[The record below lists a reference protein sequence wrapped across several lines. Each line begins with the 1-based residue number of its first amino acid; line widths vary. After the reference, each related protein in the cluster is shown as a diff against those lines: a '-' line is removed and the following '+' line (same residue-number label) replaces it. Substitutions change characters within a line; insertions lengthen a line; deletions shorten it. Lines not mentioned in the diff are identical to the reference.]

1 MPLTTGTRLGPYEI
15 QSQLGA
21 GGMGEVYKAR
31 DSRLD
36 RTVAIK
42 VLPAHVATDPDLKQR
57 FEREAKAIAALNHPH
72 ICTLHDIGS
81 EGGTDFL
88 VMEYLDGQ
96 TLAQRLENG
105 ALPLEEALQ
114 VAIAIADALDKAHR
128 QGIVHRDLKPG
139 NIMLTKTG
147 AKLLDFGLAKLKTA
161 GGVGVEGLTA
171 QVTQSEPLTSQGS
184 ILGTLQYMAPEQ
196 LDGRNVDARSDVF
209 AFGAVVYEMVTGRK
223 AFESTSQASLIG
235 AILHTVPPQLSAV
248 EPPPPPLDRLV
259 AKCLAKDPDRRWQTA
274 SDLVDEL
281 RWLSE
286 APAPG
291 PTGAAVAP
299 GPTAWRG
306 PWILAGIL
314 AGAAVVGLLLTL
326 APWAPWRAVPAPRS
340 TELTFTPFSFEQGGQ
355 RGAVWSPD
363 GTAVA
368 FAARQADT
376 DPGADGYVAA
386 HLNRRLSVPISA
398 RLART
403 RITPTQ
409 ITVISFL
416 IALVGAACFAV
427 GRHWTAVIGA
437 LLVQLSSVVD
447 GCDGELA
454 RLRHLATARGG
465 WLDTMLDRYADAAV
479 VVGIT
484 VGYAAGHPGVL
495 PWLGG
500 MAAITG
506 FLLASYTTKEYALS
520 HGAPYPNDWL
530 NRPGCAAGRRNS
542 RDHSGTQA
550 TARAKKRE
558 VDTVHAAVE
567 SLRRLSAS

>member
-355 RGAVWSPD
+355 RDAVWSPD

-465 WLDTMLDRYADAAV
+465 V
-479 VVGIT
+479 
-484 VGYAAGHPGVL
+484 
-495 PWLGG
+495 
-500 MAAITG
+500 
-506 FLLASYTTKEYALS
+506 
-520 HGAPYPNDWL
+520 
-530 NRPGCAAGRRNS
+530 
-542 RDHSGTQA
+542 
-550 TARAKKRE
+550 ARH
-558 VDTVHAAVE
+558 HAR
-567 SLRRLSAS
+567 SLRRCRGGGRHHGRLRGRAPRRPAVARGDGRDHRLPVGELHDEGVRPQPRSAVSQRLAQPTWVRGGAAEL

>member
-1 MPLTTGTRLGPYEI
+1 MRRAWRSTGSKRG
-15 QSQLGA
+15 
-21 GGMGEVYKAR
+21 
-31 DSRLD
+31 
-36 RTVAIK
+36 
-42 VLPAHVATDPDLKQR
+42 
-57 FEREAKAIAALNHPH
+57 
-72 ICTLHDIGS
+72 
-81 EGGTDFL
+81 
-88 VMEYLDGQ
+88 
-96 TLAQRLENG
+96 
-105 ALPLEEALQ
+105 
-114 VAIAIADALDKAHR
+114 
-128 QGIVHRDLKPG
+128 
-139 NIMLTKTG
+139 
-147 AKLLDFGLAKLKTA
+147 
-161 GGVGVEGLTA
+161 
-171 QVTQSEPLTSQGS
+171 
-184 ILGTLQYMAPEQ
+184 
-196 LDGRNVDARSDVF
+196 
-209 AFGAVVYEMVTGRK
+209 
-223 AFESTSQASLIG
+223 
-235 AILHTVPPQLSAV
+235 
-248 EPPPPPLDRLV
+248 
-259 AKCLAKDPDRRWQTA
+259 
-274 SDLVDEL
+274 LVDEL

-465 WLDTMLDRYADAAV
+465 V
-479 VVGIT
+479 
-484 VGYAAGHPGVL
+484 
-495 PWLGG
+495 
-500 MAAITG
+500 
-506 FLLASYTTKEYALS
+506 
-520 HGAPYPNDWL
+520 
-530 NRPGCAAGRRNS
+530 
-542 RDHSGTQA
+542 
-550 TARAKKRE
+550 ARH
-558 VDTVHAAVE
+558 HAR
-567 SLRRLSAS
+567 SLRRCRGGGRHHGRLRGRAPRRPAVARGDGRDHRLPVGELHDEGVRPQPRSAVSQRLAQPTWVRGGAAEL